1 MKEVR
6 ISKHASTLGR
16 QIQVQRKKIK
26 LESILRGALVASAA
40 LSAFANPAM
49 AQAGKL
55 DPAFGAGGIFIES
68 AGEFN
73 NTGTFGTVVAL
84 QSNGE
89 IVAGGQ
95 IGFNTGVIRLNTNG
109 ALDST
114 FGKSGTVSAILGSND
129 GNCQV
134 IGLAI
139 QTDGKIVVGITNLQQ
154 GFSPLFIVA
163 RLNTNGSLDTT
174 FGSGGIVETQVGTFG
189 VAASALALQSD
200 GKILLAGPGAM
211 ARYLTNGS
219 LDSSFGSGGIAA
231 TPVSG
236 PTAIAEQP
244 DGKILLAAGGPV
256 QGALATPAGLAY
268 AFTEVAGVISRY
280 DANGS
285 LDASFGIAGQ
295 AGSLA
300 VVSAIAVQSS
310 GGCVSTCNILGAG
323 TIANNP
329 STGSSV
335 LSVGFGMVR
344 YTSNGS
350 VDSTFGAG
358 GGVTNSFTPQEPQA
372 APFALALQT
381 NGDIVAAGT
390 AGQVGS
396 PSFVTQAD
404 FALARYTS
412 SGTLD
417 TTFGSNGEATTV
429 FGTNEAA
436 IYGLTIQTDGK
447 IVAVGTSLA
456 GDQAGGLVVARY
468 LGQ

>member
-6 ISKHASTLGR
+6 ISKHAPTLGR
-16 QIQVQRKKIK
+16 RILVQLKNIK
-26 LESILRGALVASAA
+26 LESILCGVLVASAA

-55 DPAFGAGGIFIES
+55 DLTFGAGGIFIES

-73 NTGTFGTVVAL
+73 NTGTFGTAIAL

-95 IGFNTGVIRLNTNG
+95 IGFNTGVIRLNANG
-109 ALDST
+109 TLDST
-114 FGKSGTVSAILGSND
+114 FGKGGTVSAILGSND

-134 IGLAI
+134 IGLVL

-154 GFSPLFIVA
+154 GFGPLFIVA

-200 GKILLAGPGAM
+200 GKILLAGSGAM
-211 ARYLTNGS
+211 ARYLSNGS

-231 TPVSG
+231 TPISG

-244 DGKILLAAGGPV
+244 DGKILLAAGGPA
-256 QGALATPAGLAY
+256 QGASATPVGLAY
-268 AFTEVAGVISRY
+268 AFTQVAGVISRY

-285 LDASFGIAGQ
+285 LDTSFGTAGQ

-300 VVSAIAVQSS
+300 VVSAIAVENS
-310 GGCVSTCNILGAG
+310 GGCVSTCNILAAG
-323 TIANNP
+323 MIANNP

-335 LSVGFGMVR
+335 LSVGFGVVR
-344 YTSNGS
+344 YNSNGS
-350 VDSTFGAG
+350 VDSTFGTG
-358 GGVTNSFTPQEPQA
+358 GGVTNSFTPQEPLA
-372 APFALALQT
+372 MPFALALQT

-396 PSFVTQAD
+396 PIFVTQAD

-417 TTFGSNGEATTV
+417 TTFGSNGEATMA

-456 GDQAGGLVVARY
+456 GNQAGGLVVARY